1 MAVYVDDMLM
11 EATVN
16 GVTSRWSHLFADTTE
31 ELVMF
36 AWKLRLSQAW
46 IQYPGTWKEHFD
58 LTKMV
63 RLKALGLGAINVPIM
78 SQEWVDLQNKKREQ
92 AGLPLLVKR
101 VDSAN
106 SEPASELTLF

>member
-16 GVTSRWSHLFADTTE
+16 GVTSRWSHLFADNTE
-31 ELVMF
+31 ELMVF
-36 AWKLRLSQAW
+36 AGKLRLSRAW
-46 IQYPGTWKEHFD
+46 VQYPGTWKEHFD

-63 RLKALGLGAINVPIM
+63 RLKALGLGAISVPIM

-101 VDSAN
+101 VD
-106 SEPASELTLF
+106 PADSKPTPEFTLF